1 MGCVSSFP
9 SPILLGYLW
18 QGNISQEGISL
29 HLLQTAQLQ
38 VVKRVLCYF
47 QGVGMGE
54 VSVSSSFH
62 LSHFI
67 PSVGSSSVQGPCSSK
82 QVCRAVPCSPL
93 YSKKQANPYL
103 KIITVTF
110 SWMRVPAVYKGRK
123 GKAFQYIPRVSPILT
138 PLHFGT
144 HPADVQLEKGCP
156 SGRITR
162 LGSSAQHYSFFQ
174 EQKGAPKH
182 HGFLSQL
189 HSLEMSLR
197 RSKSSPFTWAGVS
210 ISHLHID
217 TCNPMILWKHLKVT
231 VNSK

>member
-1 MGCVSSFP
+1 MLLSLHCSPCAVLGFTTSSLPCSQFLTSAACPIAWGDSEVGYQVLPGIGMGCVSSFP

-29 HLLQTAQLQ
+29 YLLQ
-38 VVKRVLCYF
+38 VVKCVLCYF
-47 QGVGMGE
+47 QGVGIGE

-110 SWMRVPAVYKGRK
+110 SWMRVPAVYKRRK
-123 GKAFQYIPRVSPILT
+123 GKAF
-138 PLHFGT
+138 
-144 HPADVQLEKGCP
+144 
-156 SGRITR
+156 
-162 LGSSAQHYSFFQ
+162 
-174 EQKGAPKH
+174 
-182 HGFLSQL
+182 
-189 HSLEMSLR
+189 
-197 RSKSSPFTWAGVS
+197 
-210 ISHLHID
+210 
-217 TCNPMILWKHLKVT
+217 
-231 VNSK
+231 

>member
-1 MGCVSSFP
+1 MSLTENTPPGSRKCCHHMRKHHVTLPALLSLCSPGIYHLVTAMFPISNICCVSNCLRWSEVGYQVLPGIEMGCVSSFP

-29 HLLQTAQLQ
+29 YLLQTARLQ
-38 VVKRVLCYF
+38 VVKCVLCYF

-110 SWMRVPAVYKGRK
+110 SWMRVPAVYERRK
-123 GKAFQYIPRVSPILT
+123 GKAF
-138 PLHFGT
+138 
-144 HPADVQLEKGCP
+144 
-156 SGRITR
+156 
-162 LGSSAQHYSFFQ
+162 
-174 EQKGAPKH
+174 
-182 HGFLSQL
+182 
-189 HSLEMSLR
+189 
-197 RSKSSPFTWAGVS
+197 
-210 ISHLHID
+210 
-217 TCNPMILWKHLKVT
+217 
-231 VNSK
+231 